1 MKIITV
7 AHQKGGVGKTTLA
20 LNIAY
25 CLSEDLRIG
34 ITDTDLQGSISEIES
49 FLSGIELVPLEKVIK
64 GAELPYDVVIIDT
77 PPYLTGSLN
86 EIFLISDYVLIP
98 TKPGFLDALAIKA
111 TISLFNK
118 AKKEKPELKG
128 GIVMNMLQGR
138 TSVTDEVKSI
148 LKEYPIPVLDT
159 GIYHRVSLTR
169 SPMTAGVFTGE
180 DTKAKTEITNL
191 TYEILNEMNQ

>member
-25 CLSEDLRIG
+25 CLSEDLRVG
-34 ITDTDLQGSISEIES
+34 ITDTDLQGSISEIET
-49 FLSGIELVPLEKVIK
+49 FLTGIDLVPLDKVIK
-64 GAELPYDVVIIDT
+64 GEELPYDVIIIDT

-86 EIFLISDYVLIP
+86 EIFQISDYVLIP

-118 AKKEKPELKG
+118 AKREKPELKG

-138 TSVTDEVKSI
+138 TSITEEVKTI
-148 LKEYPIPVLDT
+148 LQEYSIPVLET
-159 GIYHRVSLTR
+159 TIYHRVSLTR

-191 TYEILNEMNQ
+191 TYEILNELNQ